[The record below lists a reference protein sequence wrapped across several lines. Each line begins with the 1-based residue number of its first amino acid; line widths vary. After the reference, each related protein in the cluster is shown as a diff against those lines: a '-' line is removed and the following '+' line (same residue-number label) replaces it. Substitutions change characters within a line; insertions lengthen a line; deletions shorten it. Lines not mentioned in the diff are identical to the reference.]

1 MTFDLILFRKA
12 VSQFLVPPGLFIGI
26 LILLSLRLL
35 FKKQW
40 SAGLITFIIAG
51 SMWLLSISPVTDRM
65 LRGLEEGFSIPEHP
79 QGDVIILLGGGINEG
94 VADLSGVGAP
104 SEESLSRIV
113 TVVRLQRRLNL
124 PVIVSAGQAFR
135 EKKAEA
141 SIAKRYLVD
150 LGVPEAKVIIE
161 EKSSNTYEN
170 AKYSKEICE
179 KMGYRHP
186 ILVTSAYHMR
196 RALSSFEKMGFK
208 VFPYPAGFR
217 TWANRKYLWL
227 DYLPGE
233 FDAARIAIHEY
244 IGLLLYRLIY

>member
-1 MTFDLILFRKA
+1 MTFDLIVFRKA
-12 VSQFLVPPGLFIGI
+12 VSQFIVPPGLFIGL

-40 SAGLITFIIAG
+40 RTGLIMFIIAG

-79 QGDVIILLGGGINEG
+79 LGDAIILLGGGINEG
-94 VADLSGVGAP
+94 VADISGVGAP
-104 SEESLSRIV
+104 SDESLSRIV
-113 TVVRLQRRLNL
+113 TAVKLQRILNL
-124 PVIVSAGQAFR
+124 PIIVSAGRVFA

-141 SIAKRYLVD
+141 PTVKRYLVD
-150 LGVPEAKVIIE
+150 LGVPEDKIIVE
-161 EKSSNTYEN
+161 AKSSNTYEN

-179 KMGYRHP
+179 KMGYQHP
-186 ILVTSAYHMR
+186 VLVTSAYHMK
-196 RALSSFEKMGFK
+196 RALLSFEKIGFK
-208 VFPYPAGFR
+208 VLPYPAGFITR
-217 TWANRKYLWL
+217 ANRKYFWL

-233 FDAARIAIHEY
+233 FDAARIALHEH